1 MAPWFLFSCC
11 ILRTLSDSVLCNQHH
26 AEPCFALHHAS
37 VSISSLFERNCFN
50 HRADT
55 LEDTECKC
63 VLAINR
69 RARQAPVDRAPSKHE
84 RERIQLD
91 LVLRHT
97 HHDELPAGCKTG
109 HKGPHRGTTGGCCEN
124 RSGSAHALQY
134 RCGIVNGSVDVDV
147 CAQIFRKLFLIA
159 STPDCDSTESHV
171 PRKLDAKMAKSTHAL
186 HSDQISAA
194 QAGVANSVIG
204 RDTRAE
210 ERSGFCGCEFIWN
223 RSQGACFSDHHFRI
237 SSVRGHSR
245 YHRVL
250 TIHTIPASARFAH
263 PVFSGNEADT
273 NPLTDFPSG
282 HPASKGFNAANHF
295 MSGHARQSQTGV
307 DSRHRGSIGVTDSTC
322 FHPNA
327 DLTCSG
333 LGDLPFHYSKHAGCG
348 DFDCFVR
355 TLHLCVPPRGAF
367 HSG

>member
-109 HKGPHRGTTGGCCEN
+109 HKWPHRVTTGGCCEN

-171 PRKLDAKMAKSTHAL
+171 PRKLDTKMAKSTNAL
-186 HSDQISAA
+186 HGDQISAA
-194 QAGVANSVIG
+194 QAGIAKSVVG
-204 RDTRAE
+204 RDTRQ
-210 ERSGFCGCEFIWN
+210 R
-223 RSQGACFSDHHFRI
+223 RGA
-237 SSVRGHSR
+237 
-245 YHRVL
+245 
-250 TIHTIPASARFAH
+250 ASAD
-263 PVFSGNEADT
+263 VSSSGTEAMARASAIITSAYPPSAVTPDT
-273 NPLTDFPSG
+273 T
-282 HPASKGFNAANHF
+282 GF
-295 MSGHARQSQTGV
+295 
-307 DSRHRGSIGVTDSTC
+307 
-322 FHPNA
+322 
-327 DLTCSG
+327 
-333 LGDLPFHYSKHAGCG
+333 
-348 DFDCFVR
+348 
-355 TLHLCVPPRGAF
+355 
-367 HSG
+367 